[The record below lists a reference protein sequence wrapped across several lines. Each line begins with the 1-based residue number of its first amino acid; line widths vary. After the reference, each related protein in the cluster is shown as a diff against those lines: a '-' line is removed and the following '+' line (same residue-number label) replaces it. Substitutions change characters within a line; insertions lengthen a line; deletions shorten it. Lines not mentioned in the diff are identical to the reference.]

1 MKSLADI
8 KLPDGVDQK
17 KAERL
22 IKWLINLEDD
32 NDKTHRYNDSMMI
45 QKIGKQ
51 IKDDVKCI

>member
-1 MKSLADI
+1 MKSLSDT

-17 KAERL
+17 KAKRL

>member
-8 KLPDGVDQK
+8 KLSDGVDQK
-17 KAERL
+17 KAARL

-32 NDKTHRYNDSMMI
+32 NDKTHRYDDSTMI